1 VTLPAPKLALVAA
14 ALVALLALVE
24 TAVALTAGARVAPA
38 SDWQAAAA
46 EVRAGFGP
54 GDLVVFAPDWADQIG
69 RAHLGDLVTV
79 EMAGHADADRYA
91 RVWEVSIRGAH
102 ATDANGARLVKES
115 RHGKVRVALYE
126 KPAAHVIWDF
136 TAHADDARVTQTP
149 GTAPPAGNNETPCYA
164 DVGAGWRCP
173 GSRVERRTLEID
185 YRPRRGILA
194 QADSGRTTHIGFTE
208 VPLGATLVVYAG
220 IHDYYARKN
229 GSGLV
234 DFTVVV
240 DGKSLL
246 TARVGNSDGW
256 KRYEIDT
263 RAFAGTRHA
272 VRFDMTAADPAW
284 RNLGFHAE
292 ARQ

>member
-1 VTLPAPKLALVAA
+1 MKERASKFAVAAA

-38 SDWQAAAA
+38 SDWDAAAA

-54 GDLVVFAPDWADQIG
+54 GDLIAFAPAWADQVG

-79 EMAGHADADRYA
+79 EMAGRSDADRYA
-91 RVWEVSIRGAH
+91 RVWEVSIRGSH
-102 ATDANGARLVKES
+102 APEVAGARLVKES
-115 RHGKVRVALYE
+115 RHGRVRVALYE
-126 KPAAHVIWDF
+126 KPAAHVVWDF
-136 TAHADDARVTQTP
+136 TAHADEARVTQTP
-149 GTAPPAGNNETPCYA
+149 GTSPPTGGNETPCYA
-164 DVGAGWRCP
+164 DPGPSWRCP
-173 GSRVERRTLEID
+173 GSRLERRTLEID

-194 QADSGRTTHIGFTE
+194 PAESARATHLAFTE
-208 VPLGATLVVYAG
+208 VPLGARLVVYAG

-234 DFTVVV
+234 DLALVV
-240 DGKSLL
+240 DGKELL
-246 TARVGNSDGW
+246 AARVANSDGW

-263 RAFAGTRHA
+263 RALAGGRHT
-272 VRFDMTAADPAW
+272 VRFDLGATDPAW

>member
-1 VTLPAPKLALVAA
+1 MKPRVSRFALVAA
-14 ALVALLALVE
+14 AALALLALFE

-38 SDWQAAAA
+38 SDWEAAAA
-46 EVRAGFGP
+46 EVRAGFSP
-54 GDLVVFAPDWADQIG
+54 GDVIAFAPAWVDQIG

-79 EMAGHADADRYA
+79 EMAGRPDADRYA

-102 ATDANGARLVKES
+102 APDAGGAHLVKES
-115 RHGKVRVALYE
+115 RHGKVRVALYD
-126 KPAAHVIWDF
+126 KPAAHVVWDF
-136 TAHADDARVTQTP
+136 TARADEARVTQTP
-149 GTAPPAGNNETPCYA
+149 GTSPPAGANETPCYT
-164 DVGAGWRCP
+164 DVGPAWRCP

-194 QADSGRTTHIGFTE
+194 QADSGRTTHVGFTE

-220 IHDYYARKN
+220 IHDYFARKN

-234 DFTVVV
+234 DFSVVV
-240 DGKSLL
+240 DGRPLL
-246 TARVGNSDGW
+246 ATHVANADGW
-256 KRYEIDT
+256 KRYDLDT
-263 RAFAGTRHA
+263 RALGGGRHA
-272 VRFDMTAADPAW
+272 VRFDLTAADPAW